1 MFFKWILK
9 TFYIFTHINLPPL
22 QIKILL
28 ADDHSLYL
36 EGLLLLLKE
45 NKNFS
50 ILDSATNGADAIVI
64 AKKHYKEAAVFLLDL
79 HLPDMN
85 AIDIVSEIRKF
96 TTNLKIILLTHQ
108 KGNRYLPKLKKLGIS
123 GYLLKNIDKEEF
135 IKALETVA
143 NGGEY
148 YSPNITDV
156 TKDED
161 VYIKSS
167 VIVFNETKDI
177 TLSDREKEILV
188 MVCNEK
194 ASKEIGELLHIST
207 GTVDTHR
214 KNIMMKLGVTNSVG
228 LVKYAL
234 KSKLI

>member
-1 MFFKWILK
+1 M
-9 TFYIFTHINLPPL
+9 P
-22 QIKILL
+22 IKIIL

-36 EGLLLLLKE
+36 QGLILLLKE
-45 NKNFS
+45 NENFE
-50 ILDSATNGADAIVI
+50 ILGNANSGNDAILL
-64 AKKHYKEAAVFLLDL
+64 AQKHQSEADIFLLDL

-85 AIDIVSEIRKF
+85 AIEIVAEIRKF
-96 TTNLKIILLTHQ
+96 SSALKIVMLTHQ
-108 KGNRYLPKLKKLGIS
+108 KGNRYLPKLVKLGIS
-123 GYLLKNIDKEEF
+123 GYLLKNIDANDF
-135 IKALETVA
+135 IEALTIVA

-148 YSPNITDV
+148 YSPNITDI

-167 VIVFNETKDI
+167 VIIFNETKDI

-214 KNIMMKLGVTNSVG
+214 KNIMQKLGVTNSVG

-234 KSKLI
+234 KQRLI

>member
-1 MFFKWILK
+1 MS
-9 TFYIFTHINLPPL
+9 
-22 QIKILL
+22 IKIIL

-36 EGLLLLLKE
+36 QGLILILKE
-45 NKNFS
+45 NENFE
-50 ILDSATNGADAIVI
+50 ILGNANSGCDAIEM
-64 AKKHYKEAAVFLLDL
+64 AKKFNKEADVFLLDL

-85 AIDIVSEIRKF
+85 AIEIVTEIRKF
-96 TTNLKIILLTHQ
+96 SSDLKIIMLTHQ
-108 KGNRYLPKLKKLGIS
+108 KGNRYLPKLVKLGIS
-123 GYLLKNIDKEEF
+123 GYLLKNIDAKDF
-135 IKALETVA
+135 IEALTIVA

-148 YSPNITDV
+148 YSPNITDI

-167 VIVFNETKDI
+167 VIIFNETKDI
-177 TLSDREKEILV
+177 MLSDREKEILV

-214 KNIMMKLGVTNSVG
+214 KNIMQKLGVTNSVG

-234 KSKLI
+234 KQRLI

>member
-1 MFFKWILK
+1 M
-9 TFYIFTHINLPPL
+9 
-22 QIKILL
+22 KIIL

-36 EGLLLLLKE
+36 QGLMLLLKE
-45 NKNFS
+45 NENFE
-50 ILDSATNGADAIVI
+50 ILGNANSGGDAILLAQKFHSETDI
-64 AKKHYKEAAVFLLDL
+64 LLLDL

-85 AIDIVSEIRKF
+85 AIEIVAEIRKF
-96 TTNLKIILLTHQ
+96 SQDLKIVMLTHQ
-108 KGNRYLPKLKKLGIS
+108 KGNRYLPKLVKLGIS
-123 GYLLKNIDKEEF
+123 GYLLKNIDAKDF
-135 IKALETVA
+135 IEALTIVA

-148 YSPNITDV
+148 YSPNITDI

-167 VIVFNETKDI
+167 VIIFNETKDI
-177 TLSDREKEILV
+177 TLSEREKEILV

-194 ASKEIGELLHIST
+194 ASKEIGDLLHIST

-214 KNIMMKLGVTNSVG
+214 KNIMQKLGVTNSVG

-234 KSKLI
+234 KQRLI

>member
-1 MFFKWILK
+1 M
-9 TFYIFTHINLPPL
+9 P
-22 QIKILL
+22 IKIIL

-36 EGLLLLLKE
+36 EGLKLLLKE
-45 NKNFS
+45 NKNFE
-50 ILDSATNGADAIVI
+50 ILGDANSGKDAI
-64 AKKHYKEAAVFLLDL
+64 ALANKHHKTADLLLLDL

-85 AIDIVSEIRKF
+85 AIEIVAEIRKF
-96 TTNLKIILLTHQ
+96 SQDLKIIMLTHQ
-108 KGNRYLPKLKKLGIS
+108 KGNRYLPKLVKLGIC
-123 GYLLKNIDKEEF
+123 GYLLKNIDAKDF
-135 IKALETVA
+135 IEALTIVA

-148 YSPNITDV
+148 YSPNITDI

-167 VIVFNETKDI
+167 VIIFNETKDI
-177 TLSDREKEILV
+177 MLSDREKEILV

-214 KNIMMKLGVTNSVG
+214 KNIMQKLGVTNSVG

-234 KSKLI
+234 KQKLI

>member
-1 MFFKWILK
+1 MA
-9 TFYIFTHINLPPL
+9 
-22 QIKILL
+22 IKILL

-36 EGLLLLLKE
+36 EGLMLLLKE
-45 NKNFS
+45 NKEFT
-50 ILDSATNGADAIVI
+50 ILDNATDGAGAVAM
-64 AKKHYKEAAVFLLDL
+64 AKIHHRQTDVFLLDL
-79 HLPDMN
+79 HLPDMT
-85 AIDIVSEIRKF
+85 AIDIVTEIRTF
-96 TTNLKIILLTHQ
+96 TTDLKIILLTHQ
-108 KGNRYLPKLKKLGIS
+108 KGNRYLTKLKKLGIS
-123 GYLLKNIDKEEF
+123 GYLLKNIDKADF
-135 IKALETVA
+135 IEAITTVA

-167 VIVFNETKDI
+167 VIVFNQTKDI

-194 ASKEIGELLHIST
+194 ASKEIGQLLHIST

-234 KSKLI
+234 KTKLI

>member
-1 MFFKWILK
+1 MKKNIL
-9 TFYIFTHINLPPL
+9 I
-22 QIKILL
+22 

-36 EGLLLLLKE
+36 EGLILLLSSCSDF
-45 NKNFS
+45 N
-50 ILDSATNGADAIVI
+50 ILGSANSGKDAIELV
-64 AKKHYKEAAVFLLDL
+64 KKNYKSTDLLLLDL

-85 AIDIVSEIRKF
+85 ALEIITNIRAFSKDIRI
-96 TTNLKIILLTHQ
+96 LLLTHQ

-123 GYLLKNIDKEEF
+123 GYLLKNIDKDDF
-135 IKALETVA
+135 LNAVNTVA
-143 NGGEY
+143 NGGEF
-148 YSPNITDV
+148 YSPNITDL
-156 TKDED
+156 TRDED

-167 VIVFNETKDI
+167 VIIFNETKDI
-177 TLSDREKEILV
+177 VLSDREKEILV

-194 ASKEIGELLHIST
+194 SSKEIGDQLFIST

-214 KNIMMKLGVTNSVG
+214 KNIMQKLGVTNSVG

>member
-1 MFFKWILK
+1 M
-9 TFYIFTHINLPPL
+9 P
-22 QIKILL
+22 IKIIL

-36 EGLLLLLKE
+36 QGLMLLLKE
-45 NKNFS
+45 NNSFE
-50 ILDSATNGADAIVI
+50 ILGNANSGKDAIAL
-64 AKKHYKEAAVFLLDL
+64 AKKHFEKADIFLLDL

-85 AIDIVSEIRKF
+85 AIEIVTEIRKF
-96 TTNLKIILLTHQ
+96 SQDLKIIMLTHQ
-108 KGNRYLPKLKKLGIS
+108 KGNRYLPKLVKLGIS
-123 GYLLKNIDKEEF
+123 GYLLKNIDSKDF
-135 IKALETVA
+135 IEALTIVA

-148 YSPNITDV
+148 YSPNITDI

-167 VIVFNETKDI
+167 VIIFNETKDI

-214 KNIMMKLGVTNSVG
+214 KNIMQKLGVTNSVG

-234 KSKLI
+234 RQKLI

>member
-1 MFFKWILK
+1 L
-9 TFYIFTHINLPPL
+9 
-22 QIKILL
+22 IKIIL

-36 EGLLLLLKE
+36 EGLMLLIKE
-45 NKNFS
+45 NPDFL
-50 ILDSATNGADAIVI
+50 ILGNAVNGNDAIAL
-64 AKKHYKEAAVFLLDL
+64 AKQYKDKASLLLLDL

-85 AIDIVSEIRKF
+85 AIEIVTQIRSF
-96 TTNLKIILLTHQ
+96 TKELKIILLTHQ

-123 GYLLKNIDKEEF
+123 GYLLKSIDKNEF
-135 IKALETVA
+135 LNAITTVA

-148 YSPNITDV
+148 YSENITDI
-156 TKDED
+156 TKEED

-194 ASKEIGELLHIST
+194 SSKEIGELLYIST

-214 KNIMMKLGVTNSVG
+214 KNIMQKLGVTNSVG

-234 KSKLI
+234 KAKLI